1 MKKNNNP
8 EKIPENSILV
18 TMGVRSLDT
27 NISHKESIKAV
38 ETASK
43 RENKQT
49 RVIITFLK
57 LIPTLSNS

>member
-1 MKKNNNP
+1 
-8 EKIPENSILV
+8 
-18 TMGVRSLDT
+18 MGVRSLDT
-27 NISHKESIKAV
+27 NIPHKESIKAV